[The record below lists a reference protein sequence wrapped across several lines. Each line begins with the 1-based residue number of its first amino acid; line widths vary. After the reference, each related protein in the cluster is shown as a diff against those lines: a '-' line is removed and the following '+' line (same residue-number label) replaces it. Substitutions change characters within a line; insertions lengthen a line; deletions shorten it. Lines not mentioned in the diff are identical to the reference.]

1 MKLDS
6 EPVFCHSTLG
16 HKPDSKPFEYNDN
29 AIHTAM
35 KSGNLIMKENQK
47 RLSCDLKGTQ
57 RGTGGLPYDLDD
69 RDDWTPTNFD
79 CSLSM
84 DDLKIENQDE
94 LRDFVASPIH
104 SSRETGPFDKDSDVV
119 MDKSIMECELPEL
132 TVCCK
137 ESTCHVVKDICI
149 DEGVPSQEKI
159 LFESGTDEKTLCIFL
174 PAEKDKNKELVKEK
188 EDIDTAIPDALK
200 FSAENDS
207 NKDSANQCDPKDLMT
222 TGEDSTDTI
231 VNDVSKEMFLPGGKL
246 PIVDMGTYT
255 SHYKSMNNDEV
266 EQQPFQVSGEEAI
279 LENHVLISAAEESN
293 NCSEDSILANS
304 TLVSVSEESNNS
316 RGDSV
321 LASTTLVSA
330 VEELN
335 NSGGNQM
342 FASPDLV
349 SSAEESNNDNGD
361 AMSSSRTKVSAA
373 EETNGSSLSNELYYN
388 SKVENGSITFDF
400 DSLAPAVSGRKLSL
414 ENGNGG
420 LGTKK
425 MSELENGIS
434 DTQTVSRQLQHGQGD
449 VSFSTASQGE
459 ESFSAV
465 GTLSSLIN
473 FSGPVTYSGSV
484 SLRSD
489 SSTTSTRSFA
499 FPVLQTEWNSSP
511 VRMAK
516 ADRRC
521 FRKHRGWRQGLLCCR
536 F

>member
-6 EPVFCHSTLG
+6 EPVFCHSALG

-47 RLSCDLKGTQ
+47 RISCDLKGTE

-69 RDDWTPTNFD
+69 SHGWTATNFD

-84 DDLKIENQDE
+84 DGLKIENQDE
-94 LRDFVASPIH
+94 VRDFVASPIH

-119 MDKSIMECELPEL
+119 MDKSIMECGLPEL
-132 TVCCK
+132 TVCYK
-137 ESTCHVVKDICI
+137 ESNYHVVKDICI

-174 PAEKDKNKELVKEK
+174 PAVKDQNKELVKEK
-188 EDIDTAIPDALK
+188 EDIDTSIPDALK

-222 TGEDSTDTI
+222 TGEDSPVTI
-231 VNDVSKEMFLPGGKL
+231 ANDVSKEMFLPGEKL
-246 PIVDMGTYT
+246 PVVDMGTYT
-255 SHYKSMNNDEV
+255 SHYKSSNNDEV

-279 LENHVLISAAEESN
+279 LANHVLISATEESN
-293 NCSEDSILANS
+293 NSSEDSILANS
-304 TLVSVSEESNNS
+304 TLVSASEESNNS
-316 RGDSV
+316 RGDSM

-335 NSGGNQM
+335 NSSGDQM
-342 FASPDLV
+342 LA
-349 SSAEESNNDNGD
+349 AEESNNDNGD
-361 AMSSSRTKVSAA
+361 AVSSSPTKVSAA

-388 SKVENGSITFDF
+388 SKVESGSITFDF
-400 DSLAPAVSGRKLSL
+400 DSLAPAVSGRKLSP
-414 ENGNGG
+414 ENGDNG
-420 LGTKK
+420 LETKK

-434 DTQTVSRQLQHGQGD
+434 DTQTVSRQLQHGQGE
-449 VSFSTASQGE
+449 VSFSAAGQGE

-473 FSGPVTYSGSV
+473 FSGPVTNSGSI

-499 FPVLQTEWNSSP
+499 FPVLQSEWNSSP

-516 ADRRC
+516 ADQRC
-521 FRKHRGWRQGLLCCR
+521 FRKHRGWKQGLLCCR

>member
-1 MKLDS
+1 MTIFMFLVSVFTGIPHFNVLADS
-6 EPVFCHSTLG
+6 EPVFCHKALG

-47 RLSCDLKGTQ
+47 RLSCDLKGTE
-57 RGTGGLPYDLDD
+57 RGTGELPYDLDD
-69 RDDWTPTNFD
+69 RNGWAATNFD

-84 DDLKIENQDE
+84 DNLKIENQDE
-94 LRDFVASPIH
+94 VRDFVASPIH

-132 TVCCK
+132 TVCFK
-137 ESTCHVVKDICI
+137 ESTYHVVKDICI

-159 LFESGTDEKTLCIFL
+159 LFEK
-174 PAEKDKNKELVKEK
+174 K
-188 EDIDTAIPDALK
+188 EDIDTSIPDALK

-207 NKDSANQCDPKDLMT
+207 NKDSADQCDPKDLMA
-222 TGEDSTDTI
+222 TGEDSADTN
-231 VNDVSKEMFLPGGKL
+231 VNDVSKEMSLPGEKL

-255 SHYKSMNNDEV
+255 SYYKSSNNDEV
-266 EQQPFQVSGEEAI
+266 EQQPFQVCAEEAI
-279 LENHVLISAAEESN
+279 LANHVLISAAEESN
-293 NCSEDSILANS
+293 NSSKDSILANS
-304 TLVSVSEESNNS
+304 TLVSASEESNNS
-316 RGDSV
+316 RGDSM

-335 NSGGNQM
+335 NSSGDQM
-342 FASPDLV
+342 LASPDLV

-361 AMSSSRTKVSAA
+361 AVSSSPTKVSAA
-373 EETNGSSLSNELYYN
+373 EETN
-388 SKVENGSITFDF
+388 
-400 DSLAPAVSGRKLSL
+400 VSGRKLSL
-414 ENGNGG
+414 ENGDNG
-420 LGTKK
+420 LETKK

-434 DTQTVSRQLQHGQGD
+434 DTQTVSRQLQHGQGE
-449 VSFSTASQGE
+449 VSFSAAGQGE

-473 FSGPVTYSGSV
+473 FSGPVTNSGSI

-499 FPVLQTEWNSSP
+499 FPVLQSEWNSSP

-516 ADRRC
+516 ADQRC
-521 FRKHRGWRQGLLCCR
+521 FRKHRGWKQGLLCCR

>member
-6 EPVFCHSTLG
+6 EPVFCHKALG

-47 RLSCDLKGTQ
+47 RLSCDLKGTE
-57 RGTGGLPYDLDD
+57 RGTGELPYDLDD
-69 RDDWTPTNFD
+69 RNGWAATNFD
-79 CSLSM
+79 CSLSI
-84 DDLKIENQDE
+84 DNLKIENQDE
-94 LRDFVASPIH
+94 VRDFVASPIH

-132 TVCCK
+132 TVCFK
-137 ESTCHVVKDICI
+137 ESTYHVVKDICI

-159 LFESGTDEKTLCIFL
+159 LFESVTDEKTLCIFL
-174 PAEKDKNKELVKEK
+174 PAEKDQNKEL
-188 EDIDTAIPDALK
+188 
-200 FSAENDS
+200 
-207 NKDSANQCDPKDLMT
+207 DSADQCDPKDLMA
-222 TGEDSTDTI
+222 TGEDSADTN
-231 VNDVSKEMFLPGGKL
+231 VNDVSKEMSLPGEKL

-255 SHYKSMNNDEV
+255 SYYKSSNNDEV
-266 EQQPFQVSGEEAI
+266 EQQPFQVCAEEAI
-279 LENHVLISAAEESN
+279 LANHVLISAAEESN
-293 NCSEDSILANS
+293 NSSKDSILANS
-304 TLVSVSEESNNS
+304 TLVSASEESNNS
-316 RGDSV
+316 RGDSM

-335 NSGGNQM
+335 NSSGDQM
-342 FASPDLV
+342 LASPDLV

-361 AMSSSRTKVSAA
+361 AVSSSPTKVSAA
-373 EETNGSSLSNELYYN
+373 EETN
-388 SKVENGSITFDF
+388 
-400 DSLAPAVSGRKLSL
+400 VSGRKLSL
-414 ENGNGG
+414 ENGDNG
-420 LGTKK
+420 LETKK

-434 DTQTVSRQLQHGQGD
+434 DTQTVSRQLQHGQGE
-449 VSFSTASQGE
+449 VSFSAAGQGE

-473 FSGPVTYSGSV
+473 FSGPVTNSGSI

-499 FPVLQTEWNSSP
+499 FPVLQSEWNSSP

-516 ADRRC
+516 ADQRC
-521 FRKHRGWRQGLLCCR
+521 FRKHRGWKQGLLCCR

>member
-1 MKLDS
+1 MSHIASAGHKVFTGIPHINVLADS

-29 AIHTAM
+29 AIHAAM

-69 RDDWTPTNFD
+69 RDDWTATNFD

-94 LRDFVASPIH
+94 VRDFVASPIH

-132 TVCCK
+132 TVCYK
-137 ESTCHVVKDICI
+137 ESTYHVVKDICI
-149 DEGVPSQEKI
+149 DEGMPSQEKI

-266 EQQPFQVSGEEAI
+266 EQQPFQVSGEGAI

-304 TLVSVSEESNNS
+304 TLVSASEESNNS
-316 RGDSV
+316 RGFSV
-321 LASTTLVSA
+321 GKH
-330 VEELN
+330 N
-335 NSGGNQM
+335 FG
-342 FASPDLV
+342 FC
-349 SSAEESNNDNGD
+349 
-361 AMSSSRTKVSAA
+361 
-373 EETNGSSLSNELYYN
+373 
-388 SKVENGSITFDF
+388 
-400 DSLAPAVSGRKLSL
+400 SGRIK
-414 ENGNGG
+414 
-420 LGTKK
+420 
-425 MSELENGIS
+425 
-434 DTQTVSRQLQHGQGD
+434 Q
-449 VSFSTASQGE
+449 
-459 ESFSAV
+459 
-465 GTLSSLIN
+465 
-473 FSGPVTYSGSV
+473 
-484 SLRSD
+484 
-489 SSTTSTRSFA
+489 
-499 FPVLQTEWNSSP
+499 
-511 VRMAK
+511 
-516 ADRRC
+516 
-521 FRKHRGWRQGLLCCR
+521 
-536 F
+536 